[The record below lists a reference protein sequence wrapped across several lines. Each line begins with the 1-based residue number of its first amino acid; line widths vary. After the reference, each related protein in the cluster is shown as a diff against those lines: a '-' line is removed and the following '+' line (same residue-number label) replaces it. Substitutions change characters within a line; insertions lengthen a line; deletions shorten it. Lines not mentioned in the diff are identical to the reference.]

1 MAVGL
6 LIPVLKVGGFMR
18 DEDMEEDSA
27 DIRVEAVI
35 FSFVSFFTLVD
46 FRGSEVGFLS

>member
-1 MAVGL
+1 MAVGV

-18 DEDMEEDSA
+18 DEDIDEDSA

-35 FSFVSFFTLVD
+35 FSLISFFILVD
-46 FRGSEVGFLS
+46 FRGREVGFFS